1 MGFLDS
7 VKRWLGLAGAG
18 VAAAVEK
25 GLRSV
30 PGVEGQIEKQY
41 ESLLGGMEAGLKP
54 YRQNFPTFDH
64 LPEAGRDRDA
74 ILRDLEGMRA
84 REQPRWKEGHVSGAV
99 YHGDDAFVE
108 FLCRAYA
115 LHSTANPLHPDVWP
129 SISKFEAEIVAMTA
143 NLLGAKAA
151 PGEICGTVTSGGS
164 ESILLAIKTYRDYA
178 RDKKG
183 ITRPEI
189 VAPTTAHPA
198 FDKAAEYFQM
208 RMRRV
213 PVGADYRA
221 DVAAMAAAVNEHTVA
236 VVGSAPNFPHGL
248 IDPIDSLSEMARQR
262 GVGFH
267 TDACLGG
274 FFLPWAEKLGYPVP
288 PFDFRLPGV
297 TSMSAD
303 THKYGYTPKGTS
315 VVLYRGAELR
325 RYQYFTVTDWPGG
338 VYFSPTIAGS
348 RPGGLIAAC
357 WAAMISIGEQG
368 YLEGARQILETAR
381 VIREGIAAIP
391 DLRIIG
397 DPLWVISFES
407 PKFDVYRIL
416 DFMSKRDW
424 NLNGLHRPPAVH
436 IALTLRHTQPGVA
449 EKFLADL
456 RDAVEHIRTHPSEK
470 GGLAPVYG
478 MAGTLPF
485 RGVVADMLKRTMD
498 LLYKV

>member
-1 MGFLDS
+1 MGLLDS

-25 GLRSV
+25 GMRGV
-30 PGVEGQIEKQY
+30 PGVEAQMEKQY

-54 YRQNFPTFDH
+54 YRKDFPSFDH
-64 LPEAGRDRDA
+64 LPEAGRDREAVLHDMEA
-74 ILRDLEGMRA
+74 MRS
-84 REQPRWKEGHVSGAV
+84 REQRRWKEGHVSGAV
-99 YHGDDAFVE
+99 YNGDEAFSE

-115 LHSTANPLHPDVWP
+115 LNASANPLHPDVWP

-143 NLLGAKAA
+143 NMLGGAA
-151 PGEICGTVTSGGS
+151 SPGEICGCVTSGGS
-164 ESILLAIKTYRDYA
+164 ESILLAMKTYRDYA
-178 RDKKG
+178 REKKG
-183 ITRPEI
+183 ITQPEI

-198 FDKAAEYFQM
+198 FDKSAEYFQM
-208 RMRRV
+208 RIRRV
-213 PVGADYRA
+213 PVGADFRA
-221 DVAAMAAAVNEHTVA
+221 DVPAMAAAVNERTVV

-248 IDPIDSLSEMARQR
+248 IDPIEALSEMARQR

-267 TDACLGG
+267 TDGCLGG
-274 FFLPWAEKLGYPVP
+274 FFLPWAKKLGYPVP
-288 PFDFRLPGV
+288 PFDFHLPGV

-303 THKYGYTPKGTS
+303 THKYGYAPKGTS

-338 VYFSPTIAGS
+338 VYFSPTFSGS
-348 RPGGLIAAC
+348 RSGGLIAAC
-357 WAAMISIGEQG
+357 WAALIATGEKG
-368 YLEGARQILETAR
+368 YLEGAQKILETADKVR
-381 VIREGIAAIP
+381 KGIEAIP
-391 DLRIIG
+391 ELRIIG
-397 DPLWVISFES
+397 DPLWIFAFES
-407 PKFDVYRIL
+407 PKLNVYQVL

-449 EKFLADL
+449 DKFLADL
-456 RDAVEHIRTHPSEK
+456 RDAVEHVRTHPDEK